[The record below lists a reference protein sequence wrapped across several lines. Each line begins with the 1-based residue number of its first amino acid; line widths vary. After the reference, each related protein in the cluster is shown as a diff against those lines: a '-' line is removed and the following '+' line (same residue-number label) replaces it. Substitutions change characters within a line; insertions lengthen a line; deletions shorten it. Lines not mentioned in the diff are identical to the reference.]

1 MRPALPLAL
10 ALALGAC
17 GGSNRSTPS
26 APPSDPPPV
35 VAALRCTL
43 GEGVAPTPANESI
56 RDSLPWVANGPRG
69 LRLVAQAH
77 RFDGNFESF
86 GLYLDDPAA
95 PVVRDIGL
103 GTPGSIAWTGSVHL
117 AIARDR
123 LLRFDA
129 AFARDLGPR
138 LSFPVNACHATLTEG
153 RGGALAVWG
162 RAQGERGCFE
172 SVAWMQ
178 AFDAAGAPRGP
189 ATPVPVPEGSMM
201 PLVRWVRARWDFGRY
216 VVTAEFAHSG
226 LWSWVLDPEGRV
238 LGQRA
243 DAVACPRVGCVA
255 VTAEQ
260 TSGDE
265 GDGSATLLRVRGV
278 EGDAEGFATSASA
291 REVRGL
297 VASGDRVLVLHDTPD
312 RTGCGLTVVDVA
324 RRSTVVQLRDDAMA
338 CAEAHVRARPR
349 GFLLAERDPQRGPVT
364 RAIDCTD

>member
-1 MRPALPLAL
+1 MRRALPLAM

-17 GGSNRSTPS
+17 GGSNRSTPPS
-26 APPSDPPPV
+26 PPADPPPA

-43 GEGVAPTPANESI
+43 GEGVAPTPANEAI
-56 RDSLPWVANGPRG
+56 RDSLPWIANGPRG

-86 GLYLDDPAA
+86 GLYLDDPTA

-103 GTPGSIAWTGSVHL
+103 GTPGSIAWTGAVHL

-129 AFARDLGPR
+129 AFSRELGARMT
-138 LSFPVNACHATLTEG
+138 FPVGACHASLTEG
-153 RGGALAVWG
+153 RRGALAVWG

-172 SVAWMQ
+172 STAWMQ
-178 AFDAAGAPRGP
+178 AFDESGVARGP
-189 ATPVPVPEGSMM
+189 AVPVPVPAGTLA
-201 PLVRWVRARWDFGRY
+201 PVVRWVRARWDFGRY
-216 VVTAEFAHSG
+216 VVTAEFAQSG

-238 LGQRA
+238 LGDRA

-260 TSGDE
+260 TSGEE
-265 GDGSATLLRVRGV
+265 GDGSTTVLRVRGV
-278 EGDAEGFATSASA
+278 AGDLEGFATSASA

-349 GFLLAERDPQRGPVT
+349 GFVLAEREPQRGPVT